1 MNNIEYQKI
10 LELLKS
16 MNRLDLIT
24 KQLSDRSFDEV
35 KNILT
40 MPEWKESK
48 FKHLL
53 TSNIWKISYEDI
65 KKILSLKEWEDD
77 KFKG

>member
-40 MPEWKESK
+40 MPEWK
-48 FKHLL
+48 
-53 TSNIWKISYEDI
+53 
-65 KKILSLKEWEDD
+65 
-77 KFKG
+77 